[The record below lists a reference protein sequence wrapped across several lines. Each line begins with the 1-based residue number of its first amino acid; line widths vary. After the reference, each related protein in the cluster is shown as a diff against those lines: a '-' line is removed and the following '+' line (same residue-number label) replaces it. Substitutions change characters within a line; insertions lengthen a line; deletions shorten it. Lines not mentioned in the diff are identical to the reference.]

1 MSKVRRG
8 LQTFSFLE
16 IIEQYIVADGRVE
29 GVFAWSRD
37 VESDEDDEVDEGEF
51 LDGKGIASV
60 DDEEGYTHGDDHGD
74 EDDALQQTE
83 DEGKGAYD
91 LGKDGEP
98 EGEETAYTDGVGVEC
113 CHSGVAHELVIA
125 VAEEE
130 QAEEDAGDEQY
141 GGVDGT
147 FVFVRGEE
155 ECFE

>member
-1 MSKVRRG
+1 MSKVRKG

-16 IIEQYIVADGRVE
+16 IIEQYIVADGGVE
-29 GVFAWSRD
+29 GVFAWSGD
-37 VESDEDDEVDEGEF
+37 VESDEDDEVDEGKL

-83 DEGKGAYD
+83 DESKGAYD

-98 EGEETAYTDGVGVEC
+98 EGEETAYTDGIGIKWRHGGVG
-113 CHSGVAHELVIA
+113 HELV
-125 VAEEE
+125 VAMGEEE
-130 QAEEDAGDEQY
+130 QAEEDAGDEQHD
-141 GGVDGT
+141 GVDGT
-147 FVFVRGEE
+147 FVFVRGKE

>member
-1 MSKVRRG
+1 MSKVRKG

-16 IIEQYIVADGRVE
+16 IIEQYIVADGGVE
-29 GVFAWSRD
+29 GVFAWPRD
-37 VESDEDDEVDEGEF
+37 VESDEDDEVDEGKL

-74 EDDALQQTE
+74 EDNALQQSE
-83 DEGKGAYD
+83 DEGKGAYY

-98 EGEETAYTDGVGVEC
+98 EREEAAYPKRVGIEV
-113 CHSGVAHELVIA
+113 GQRGMGHELV
-125 VAEEE
+125 VAMGEEE
-130 QAEEDAGDEQY
+130 QAKEDAGNEQH

-147 FVFVRGEE
+147 FVFVRGKE

>member
-29 GVFAWSRD
+29 GVFAWPRD

-91 LGKDGEP
+91 LSKDGEP
-98 EGEETAYTDGVGVEC
+98 EGEETAYADGIGIKWRHGGVG
-113 CHSGVAHELVIA
+113 HELV
-125 VAEEE
+125 VAMGEEK
-130 QAEEDAGDEQY
+130 QAEEDAGDEQHD
-141 GGVDGT
+141 GVDGT
-147 FVFVRGEE
+147 FVFVRGKE

>member
-1 MSKVRRG
+1 MYWG
-8 LQTFSFLE
+8 LQSFPFLH
-16 IIEQYIVADGRVE
+16 IIEQYIVADGGVE
-29 GVFAWSRD
+29 GVFAWPRD

-74 EDDALQQTE
+74 EDDALQQSE
-83 DEGKGAYD
+83 DEGKGAYY

-98 EGEETAYTDGVGVEC
+98 EGEETAYTDGIGIKWRQR
-113 CHSGVAHELVIA
+113 GMGHELV
-125 VAEEE
+125 VAMGEEE
-130 QAEEDAGDEQY
+130 QAKEDAGNEQH

-147 FVFVRGEE
+147 FVFVRGKE

>member
-1 MSKVRRG
+1 MSKVRKG

-16 IIEQYIVADGRVE
+16 IIEQYIVADGGVE
-29 GVFAWSRD
+29 GVFAWPRD

-98 EGEETAYTDGVGVEC
+98 EGKETAYTDGVGVEC
-113 CHSGVAHELVIA
+113 FHSGVAHELVVA

-130 QAEEDAGDEQY
+130 QAKEDAGNEQY

-147 FVFVRGEE
+147 FVFVRGKE

>member
-1 MSKVRRG
+1 MYWG
-8 LQTFSFLE
+8 LQSFPFLH

-29 GVFAWSRD
+29 GVFAWPRD
-37 VESDEDDEVDEGEF
+37 VESDEDDEVDEGEL

-60 DDEEGYTHGDDHGD
+60 DDEEGYTHGDDHGN

-98 EGEETAYTDGVGVEC
+98 EGEETAYADGIGIKWRHGGVG
-113 CHSGVAHELVIA
+113 HELV
-125 VAEEE
+125 VAMGEEE
-130 QAEEDAGDEQY
+130 QAEEDAGDEQHD
-141 GGVDGT
+141 GVDGT
-147 FVFVRGEE
+147 FVFVRGKE